1 LTRVVEMMLESGD
14 KVLVEVDTIPGVD
27 RAGTRAEKAV
37 DIAAHTLDKG
47 LEQVAPIMN
56 AVVNRLRDTP
66 EPPDRVTLQFGLKVS
81 GELGLIIGKS
91 AAEANFT
98 ITAEWS
104 GPAR

>member
-1 LTRVVEMMLESGD
+1 MTRVVEMMLESGD

-37 DIAAHTLDKG
+37 DVVAHTLEQG
-47 LEQVAPIMN
+47 LEQVGPIMT
-56 AVVNRLRDTP
+56 AVVHRLRDNPT
-66 EPPDRVTLQFGLKVS
+66 PPDKVTLQFGLKVS

-98 ITAEWS
+98 ITAEWN
-104 GPAR
+104 RLD